1 MSLGAVQ
8 GAGAHAIHDFF
19 VVTVPRVA
27 HSAKDVLVNG
37 AGKVVQFAGRAWSHI
52 QPVAAR
58 AVSTIAQLARVAF
71 NALKEG
77 ASVAATH
84 VREFVKLAT
93 TDKNFGLGILVGA
106 VAIAIIA
113 FTVWGI
119 TKIIAHRAA
128 NRPPAPPA
136 AVVTSRPATPPVS
149 STSPAAPAE
158 LGALPVVPEAAA

>member
-128 NRPPAPPA
+128 NKPPAPPA
-136 AVVTSRPATPPVS
+136 AP
-149 STSPAAPAE
+149 PAAEIPPPQ
-158 LGALPVVPEAAA
+158 LGDQNAAA